1 MLFNAVI
8 YLVFRHKLEIIEVD
22 ERNLACRMYKGKFR
36 FFNGACGNFFQV
48 KGTDCP
54 AVMKLFLY
62 LAFYGIGDPFAVF
75 FLIV

>member
-1 MLFNAVI
+1 MLLNAVI
-8 YLVFRHKLEIIEVD
+8 YLVFRYKLEIIEVD

-36 FFNGACGNFFQV
+36 FFDYSRGNFFKV

-54 AVMKLFLY
+54 AVVELFLY